1 MNNHEL
7 EKKARVAS
15 GQLVS
20 EKGYVCAV
28 DLFMR
33 LGYLTQKDY
42 ELWRTGKVEYLER
55 VCKANL
61 KKLSLISKTMRIF
74 GRQSKLKPSKTAYM
88 TWGKGKKRPLK
99 FSKSGRR
106 NIEEAYAT
114 HWVLSKKK

>member
-7 EKKARVAS
+7 EKKARVVS

-28 DLFMR
+28 DLLMR

-42 ELWRTGKVEYLER
+42 ELWRMGKVEYLER
-55 VCKANL
+55 VCKVNL
-61 KKLSLISKTMRIF
+61 KKLSLISKTMRVF

-88 TWGKGKKRPLK
+88 SWGKGKKRPLK
-99 FSKSGRR
+99 FSKSGRP

-114 HWVLSKKK
+114 HWVLKKK